1 MWESLGSLIPKSI
14 QKAGIEKSVSDA
26 MVCEEFSKI
35 AGHILGKASN
45 KCRAVYVKDRVLW
58 IAVLSSSV
66 SNELKIYEQ
75 DILRSFTDTFGPKR
89 VVGLRFMV

>member
-1 MWESLGSLIPKSI
+1 MWQSISDLIPKSI

-26 MVCEEFSKI
+26 MVCEEFKKI
-35 AGHILGKASN
+35 AQHILGKQSS
-45 KCRAVYVKDRVLW
+45 KCHAVYIKDRVIW

-75 DILRSFTDTFGPKR
+75 DILRSFADTFGPKR